1 MTDVSHLAEQHIREQ
16 EARLHRIDELTERA
30 RKGAGKAPEFAHI
43 YTELDDLVKRRDQA
57 AMRLDDFKA
66 RAAEK
71 WREEEVERSGLMGV
85 WDALAQQLER
95 LVEKVERKG

>member
-71 WREEEVERSGLMGV
+71 WRDEEVERSGLMGV